1 VHSHQVSGGGHSRR
15 SPRRISG
22 REEIRVFL
30 LLVFVML
37 LVALGVLFFVG
48 TLFIQSFIFTEATEG
63 LAWRAPTA
71 AAIMAV
77 FFTLW
82 CLIVVR
88 SDATPGNIPYTTIF
102 NFSTRV
108 NMLSDSAEQLWAERY
123 DKKVTRYVRTPDI
136 DLGKSKWH
144 YQSTSDTTKSFTP
157 VGVESVEIESA
168 PGVKTKFMAKKD
180 GDSEFFQSDDGWNL
194 EYDRDISGNPYRMS
208 WALIFGNL
216 LLNGLHFALWFV
228 CLWLILRFSMS
239 SSVLF
244 AAILWGLVT
253 VALLPMLLEQAASYH

>member
-1 VHSHQVSGGGHSRR
+1 VHSHQVSGGGNSRR

-71 AAIMAV
+71 AAVMAV

-108 NMLSDSAEQLWAERY
+108 NKWTEPATELTAERY
-123 DKKVTRYVRTPDI
+123 DKRVTKYRRVYEL
-136 DLGKSKWH
+136 DLGQRKPR
-144 YQSTSDTTKSFTP
+144 YQNIGDPAKSFTP
-157 VGVESVEIESA
+157 DGVESIEIESA
-168 PGVKTKFMAKKD
+168 GEKMKFMTKNE
-180 GDSEFFQSDDGWNL
+180 GDDKIFQSDDGWIL
-194 EYDRDISGNPYRMS
+194 DFDRDISGNPYRMS